1 MLQCD
6 GCVKLQA
13 LPHGAVKKSKS
24 SQQSAP
30 NQGTANQALLA
41 CQTVVIL
48 KRNIRLL
55 MFVESITMPQKK
67 KRDKRAATE
76 ITQEIPHTHKQLP
89 VATATQ
95 EDKGRQQTGSVHQGW
110 QPQLC
115 TRIWSRCLRT
125 RDLGAFSSITDLLKG
140 HSHRICKSNAN
151 KKC

>member
-1 MLQCD
+1 M
-6 GCVKLQA
+6 
-13 LPHGAVKKSKS
+13 
-24 SQQSAP
+24 
-30 NQGTANQALLA
+30 
-41 CQTVVIL
+41 IL

-76 ITQEIPHTHKQLP
+76 ITQETPHTHRQLP

-140 HSHRICKSNAN
+140 HSHRICNRLSLSSHQPISSTSSSEHSPSVLAEESNAN